1 MEVESQVS
9 EQEQVDV
16 QTSEVEAEGTAEAE
30 VVELSVEEQLQAQ
43 VNEMENRLLRVQADY
58 DNYRRRTQQ
67 EKEEFA
73 KYASRAVIEKLLGT
87 VDNLERAL
95 LASETNPDFD
105 ALKKGLDMVFKQF
118 QQTLESEGLSA
129 IESVGQPFNPDV
141 HQAIMTV
148 DSDEHESGVVVEE
161 VMKGYTLKDKVLRPA
176 MVKVNN

>member
-1 MEVESQVS
+1 MS
-9 EQEQVDV
+9 EQEQVV
-16 QTSEVEAEGTAEAE
+16 EEVEANDAEAASE
-30 VVELSVEEQLQAQ
+30 TVELSVEEQLQAQ
-43 VNEMENRLLRVQADY
+43 VAEMENRLLRVQADY

-118 QQTLESEGLSA
+118 QQTLEQEGLQA
-129 IESVGQPFNPDV
+129 IAAVGEPFNPDV

-176 MVKVNN
+176 MVKVSN